1 MKAAID
7 RDCAEARRPASEQ
20 AFEEL
25 GAILHAQ
32 HDAIAALHAAADETP
47 RQAGNAMREFAVA
60 PGVKTIAD
68 RRRLGLPAGD
78 IEQQRR
84 EIHSADAVVLEP
96 TQHPRPRVFGII
108 SVIARAI
115 IGIETVLGVRI
126 DLELATLACRF
137 A

>member
-7 RDCAEARRPASEQ
+7 RDCAEARRPGSEQ

-25 GAILHAQ
+25 GAILHTQ
-32 HDAIAALHAAADETP
+32 HDAIAALRAAADETP
-47 RQAGNAMREFAVA
+47 RQARNATGEFAVA
-60 PGVKTIAD
+60 PGVNTVVD
-68 RRRLGLPAGD
+68 RRQVGLPAGE

-84 EIHSADAVVLEP
+84 EVHSGDPVVLEP
-96 TQHPRPRVFGII
+96 REHPRPRVFGII